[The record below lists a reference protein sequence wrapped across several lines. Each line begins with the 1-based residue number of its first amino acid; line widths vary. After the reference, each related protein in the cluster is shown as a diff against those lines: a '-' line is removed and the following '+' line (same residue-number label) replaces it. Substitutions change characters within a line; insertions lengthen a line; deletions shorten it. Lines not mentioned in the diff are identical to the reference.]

1 MADSTRFKLHCF
13 YGYIIQ
19 GRDHPC
25 QCKSPKYNVYTA
37 EILYTKHQCPAPFC
51 IELMPIV
58 GYNIFGYFSSRKRR
72 RYVLNK
78 KILFVLLCIVSLICT
93 GCFSGSANLTIDESG
108 EVHSTFSMAGMDF
121 MKEEIE
127 KQKQELLKDHP
138 NAIITPIHDGPLNG
152 FSIQIDYE
160 NMDRFAA
167 DGLKFYATR
176 PNVCKGIQKQGRWF
190 FDAYALDL
198 LLEGDK
204 RPAQLQGNDAAA
216 LAQAFLSQVRFDFT
230 LNLPYEP
237 DSNNADTVSNGNKSL
252 GWNLIATLIQ
262 GDAKRIS
269 ATFRLWN
276 KMHIALTI
284 GIAILLA
291 AVTVL
296 FAVQATSA
304 EGNEKRTK
312 TGIAIGAGVSLLLLS
327 LISAYLILAP
337 VKFTDNDIISVT
349 LPQETKQ
356 NETPGGTQTTSQL
369 PPQPKPQ
376 QQNRQPAQ
384 KPPVQAPRQNNT
396 ATNKKQSEQGTPA
409 QTLQAFHKNITDK
422 NYRKAYD
429 CLSQNY
435 QNAVTYEGWAPG
447 FSTTVSSTVSD
458 IKTESQTEDQAVLTY
473 ILKAVDNPGG
483 TQRFRGTAVL
493 VRTPNGWKID
503 EITNKTM

>member
-1 MADSTRFKLHCF
+1 MH
-13 YGYIIQ
+13 
-19 GRDHPC
+19 
-25 QCKSPKYNVYTA
+25 
-37 EILYTKHQCPAPFC
+37 
-51 IELMPIV
+51 
-58 GYNIFGYFSSRKRR
+58 
-72 RYVLNK
+72 K
-78 KILFVLLCIVSLICT
+78 KILFVLLWIVSLVCA
-93 GCFSGSANLTIDESG
+93 GCFSGSASLTIDESG
-108 EVHSTFSMAGMDF
+108 GVHSTFSMAGMDF
-121 MKEEIE
+121 MQEEIE
-127 KQKQELLKDHP
+127 QQKQELLKDHP

-204 RPAQLQGNDAAA
+204 RPAQLQGGDAAA

-237 DSNNADTVSNGNKSL
+237 DSHNADVVSNGGKNL

-269 ATFRLWN
+269 ATFKLWN

-284 GIAILLA
+284 GFAILLTV
-291 AVTVL
+291 VTIL
-296 FAVQATSA
+296 FAVRGASA
-304 EGNEKRTK
+304 EGDDKRTK
-312 TGIAIGAGVSLLLLS
+312 TGVAIGAGVALLLLS
-327 LISAYLILAP
+327 LLSAYLILAP
-337 VKFTDNDIISVT
+337 VKFTDSDIISVT
-349 LPQETKQ
+349 LTQETTQ
-356 NETPGGTQTTSQL
+356 NEKPSGTQTTSQQ
-369 PPQPKPQ
+369 PFQPKPPQ
-376 QQNRQPAQ
+376 QKQNRQPAQ
-384 KPPVQAPRQNNT
+384 QP
-396 ATNKKQSEQGTPA
+396 PA
-409 QTLQAFHKNITDK
+409 QTNRPGNAPTAQKPQGQETPTQVLQAFHKNITDK

-435 QNAVTYEGWAPG
+435 RDAVTYEGWAPG
-447 FSTTVSSTVSD
+447 FQTTVSSTVSD
-458 IKTESQTEDQAVLTY
+458 IKTESQTENQAVLTY

-493 VRTPNGWKID
+493 VKTPAGWKID
-503 EITNKTM
+503 DITNKTM